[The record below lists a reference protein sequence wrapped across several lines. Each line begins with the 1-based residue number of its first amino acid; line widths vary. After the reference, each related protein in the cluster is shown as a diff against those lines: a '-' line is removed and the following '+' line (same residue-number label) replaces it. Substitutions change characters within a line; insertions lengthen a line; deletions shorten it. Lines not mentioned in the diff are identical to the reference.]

1 MAATKYRIEIVY
13 CPKCNWMLR
22 SAWFAQELLY
32 TFGEQI
38 REMVLIPDSETAGR
52 FEIRAEQ
59 TLLWERK
66 RDGGFP
72 EIKALKQKVRD
83 IIEPERDL
91 GHLENKP

>member
-1 MAATKYRIEIVY
+1 MSDRKYRIEIVY

-38 REMVLIPDSETAGR
+38 REMVLIPDGDTAGR
-52 FEIRAEQ
+52 FEIRVEDQ
-59 TLLWERK
+59 LLWERK

-72 EIKALKQKVRD
+72 DIKALKQKVRD

-91 GHLENKP
+91 GHLDRKN